1 MRRRWFTFIEI
12 MIAITVF
19 SIGVLAVLRLVTSN
33 LVTMDKTETRTVATF
48 LAKEWLELV
57 YNVRDANIQ
66 KSLPRNCVLAPTFD
80 VDLYGQSDSDK
91 ACERYFSSGIDDHH
105 VLSLGFSLSWYF
117 FTAHAPLLPSF
128 AENFNIFKLQQMTW
142 IVGDTQ
148 ISRYG
153 QWNQSVTWSHS
164 TFSRYILF
172 KPLVDAGKTLPIQDV
187 LKVESHVLYV
197 KWATTGEIILE
208 SIIGKH

>member
-1 MRRRWFTFIEI
+1 
-12 MIAITVF
+12 
-19 SIGVLAVLRLVTSN
+19 LAVLRLVTSN

-57 YNVRDANIQ
+57 YNTRDANIQ
-66 KSLPRNCVLAPTFD
+66 KWLPWNCVLASTFA

-91 ACERYFSSGIDDHH
+91 ACERYFSSGVDDHH
-105 VLSLGFSLSWYF
+105 VFSIGFALSWYF

-128 AENFNIFKLQQMTW
+128 AENFNVFALQQMTW
-142 IVGDTQ
+142 IVDDKE

-153 QWNQSVTWSHS
+153 QWNPSDTWS

-197 KWATTGEIILE
+197 KWTTTGEIILE